1 MEQIDLTKKLSKK
14 EYKEKMEQ
22 LQPQLAQLQRTCKSM
37 GIPVM
42 IVFEGFGAAGK
53 GVQISKL
60 IQSLDPRGFS
70 VYATGSETE
79 EERMRPFLW
88 RFWIKTPPKGRVA
101 IFDRSWYRIVQVDR
115 FDKVTSENK
124 LQFAYSEIN
133 AFEEQLTAD
142 GTVIIKLFLCIDQKE
157 QRKRFQKLL
166 DDKSSAWRV
175 SKGDLKRNE
184 RYEEYK
190 QINDEMLEKT
200 DTECAPWTVIEST
213 DREFATVKIYMAV
226 IKALTVPGDRVIVQ
240 TPAYNCFYSSIRNN
254 GCELLANRLRYEGG
268 AYTIDFDDLE
278 TKASDP
284 KAKLLLLCN
293 PHNPVGRV
301 WTREELRRLGEICLR
316 HGVRVVADEIHC
328 ELTYEGHDY
337 TPFAS
342 LSDDFLHGS
351 VTCNSPSKAFN
362 LAGMQIANI
371 VSADADVRTGID
383 RAINDNEVCD
393 VNPFGVEALMA
404 AYDRGEEWLDRL
416 REYLADN
423 YRMLCGFFAEYLP
436 QYPVLPLEGTYLVW
450 IDCRTTG
457 VSSEQIAA
465 RLLAEAKLMISP
477 GTIYGPGG
485 EDFIRLNI
493 ACPGSL
499 LEEGLLRLRKVL
511 GR

>member
-1 MEQIDLTKKLSKK
+1 
-14 EYKEKMEQ
+14 
-22 LQPQLAQLQRTCKSM
+22 M
-37 GIPVM
+37 GGRHGLPC
-42 IVFEGFGAAGK
+42 G
-53 GVQISKL
+53 
-60 IQSLDPRGFS
+60 SLYRRGFA
-70 VYATGSETE
+70 AT
-79 EERMRPFLW
+79 
-88 RFWIKTPPKGRVA
+88 RVA
-101 IFDRSWYRIVQVDR
+101 RRFRIYEGARRLLRCRNGLVRPSARLADRSALDTLYDR
-115 FDKVTSENK
+115 SRPGPFGRY
-124 LQFAYSEIN
+124 QG
-133 AFEEQLTAD
+133 AD
-142 GTVIIKLFLCIDQKE
+142 GSG
-157 QRKRFQKLL
+157 R
-166 DDKSSAWRV
+166 
-175 SKGDLKRNE
+175 
-184 RYEEYK
+184 
-190 QINDEMLEKT
+190 
-200 DTECAPWTVIEST
+200 
-213 DREFATVKIYMAV
+213 
-226 IKALTVPGDRVIVQ
+226 PGDRADALHTIVSI
-240 TPAYNCFYSSIRNN
+240 SSVRNN

>member
-1 MEQIDLTKKLSKK
+1 MAKYDFD
-14 EYKEKMEQ
+14 Q
-22 LQPQLAQLQRTCKSM
+22 LIPRRGTNSVKWDEEPAADILPMWVADMDFRTAPCVVEALRRRVEH
-37 GIPVM
+37 GIY
-42 IVFEGFGAAGK
+42 G
-53 GVQISKL
+53 
-60 IQSLDPRGFS
+60 
-70 VYATGSETE
+70 YATVPESYYG
-79 EERMRPFLW
+79 
-88 RFWIKTPPKGRVA
+88 A
-101 IFDRSWYRIVQVDR
+101 
-115 FDKVTSENK
+115 VTSW
-124 LQFAYSEIN
+124 FARRHGW
-133 AFEEQLTAD
+133 TPGAD
-142 GTVIIKLFLCIDQKE
+142 WILPVTGVIPAL
-157 QRKRFQKLL
+157 
-166 DDKSSAWRV
+166 SAILR
-175 SKGDLKRNE
+175 
-184 RYEEYK
+184 
-190 QINDEMLEKT
+190 
-200 DTECAPWTVIEST
+200 
-213 DREFATVKIYMAV
+213 
-226 IKALTVPGDRVIVQ
+226 ALTRPGDRVLVL
-240 TPAYNCFYSSIRNN
+240 TPVYNHFFIAIDNSGCSAAE
-254 GCELLANRLRYEGG
+254 CELTYGDNR
-268 AYTIDFDDLE
+268 YTVDFDALE
-278 TKASDP
+278 RRAADP
-284 KAKLLLLCN
+284 AVKLMLLCN
-293 PHNPVGRV
+293 PHNPAGRV
-301 WTREELRRLGEICLR
+301 WTPEELRRIGDICLR
-316 HGVRVVADEIHC
+316 RDILVVADEIHC
-328 ELTYEGHDY
+328 ELVMPGFRY

-342 LSDDFLHGS
+342 LSEEFARRS
-351 VTCNSPSKAFN
+351 VTCASPSKAFN

-493 ACPGSL
+493 ACPRSL

>member
-1 MEQIDLTKKLSKK
+1 MRAMEKYDFDTVVPRRGTNS
-14 EYKEKMEQ
+14 YKWDTPEQ
-22 LQPQLAQLQRTCKSM
+22 EGVLPMWVADMDFRTAPCIVEALQR
-37 GIPVM
+37 
-42 IVFEGFGAAGK
+42 
-53 GVQISKL
+53 
-60 IQSLDPRGFS
+60 
-70 VYATGSETE
+70 
-79 EERMRPFLW
+79 
-88 RFWIKTPPKGRVA
+88 
-101 IFDRSWYRIVQVDR
+101 
-115 FDKVTSENK
+115 
-124 LQFAYSEIN
+124 
-133 AFEEQLTAD
+133 
-142 GTVIIKLFLCIDQKE
+142 
-157 QRKRFQKLL
+157 
-166 DDKSSAWRV
+166 RV
-175 SKGDLKRNE
+175 SHGVFGYTRVPAAYYDAV
-184 RYEEYK
+184 
-190 QINDEMLEKT
+190 T
-200 DTECAPWTVIEST
+200 DW
-213 DREFATVKIYMAV
+213 FARRHGWRIDPHWILYTTGVVPVLSAV

-393 VNPFGVEALMA
+393 VNPFGVESLMA

-493 ACPGSL
+493 ACPRSL
-499 LEEGLLRLRKVL
+499 LEEGLLRLRKEL